1 MREAW
6 ELLTAGPPDA
16 DRSVLLLPG
25 GANAARSFN
34 LVMAEPALSGVRLVA
49 TTLPGMAGAPV
60 SDDVSVPALAR
71 RAGELA
77 KEHGCDVVVGFSH
90 GATVALEMVLSGHF
104 QGPVVLLGI
113 SLTTE
118 DEAGFFRAVVRA
130 SQKVGSWPMAILLR
144 LLPLMARS
152 AKTPEP
158 HKRELIED
166 LKQNRA
172 GDSVRASGEYLDYIA
187 ADRDFA
193 AQLAASGNP
202 VWVVH
207 AEKGDGGLTD
217 AERATL
223 EAAPNVTLV
232 TIPGCGVPPP
242 GRGSAADR
250 RGDRHRPVGGPHMKV
265 RATTTI
271 DKPVSDVFPLM
282 ADNRNEPR
290 WNSNLSDSE
299 LLTAEPIGVGSRFRA
314 VYQGQECM
322 AVIAEHEP
330 DRVVTFEVDAK
341 RMDITGRMS
350 FSPAGSGTRL
360 DGEFDLRPKGVMKVM
375 LPLVAPLVRRDFP
388 KQFANFKA
396 FAEQR

>member
-1 MREAW
+1 MRESW
-6 ELLTAGPPDA
+6 ELLKAGPPDA

-34 LVMAEPALSGVRLVA
+34 LVMADPALSGVRLVA
-49 TTLPGMAGAPV
+49 TTLPGMAGAPL

-77 KEHGCDVVVGFSH
+77 KEHKCDVVVGFSH
-90 GATVALEMVLSGHF
+90 GATVAMDMVLSGHF

-118 DEAGFFRAVVRA
+118 DEARFFRAVVRA

-172 GDSVRASGEYLDYIA
+172 SDSVRASSEYLDYIA

-202 VWVVH
+202 MWVVH

-223 EAAPNVTLV
+223 QAAPNVTLV
-232 TIPGCGVPPP
+232 TIPG
-242 GRGSAADR
+242 A
-250 RGDRHRPVGGPHMKV
+250 
-265 RATTTI
+265 
-271 DKPVSDVFPLM
+271 VFFLPDE
-282 ADNRNEPR
+282 APQQ
-290 WNSNLSDSE
+290 
-299 LLTAEPIGVGSRFRA
+299 TA
-314 VYQGQECM
+314 
-322 AVIAEHEP
+322 AVIA
-330 DRVVTFEVDAK
+330 TALSQA
-341 RMDITGRMS
+341 T
-350 FSPAGSGTRL
+350 
-360 DGEFDLRPKGVMKVM
+360 
-375 LPLVAPLVRRDFP
+375 
-388 KQFANFKA
+388 
-396 FAEQR
+396 